1 MKYILIFFLLV
12 NLSGLAQYDIDYA
25 KDSDS
30 TESKMNRFE
39 LKERIYVGGEIGLS
53 GFAGG
58 AYVLL
63 APLIGYDITPR
74 FSAGISTVYQLYRF
88 RNLNTGSVLNLSTFG
103 LGTFARY
110 RPIDPLIMQVELD
123 GFNTVDLNSYGYT
136 DRLNVPAFMAG
147 LGYAGGGS
155 KAYYQILLMYDFIG
169 NPNMPLPPFIFN
181 RLHLKMGMVWHLN

>member
-1 MKYILIFFLLV
+1 MKYGFIVILFICIPAW
-12 NLSGLAQYDIDYA
+12 GQYDIEEA
-25 KDSDS
+25 KKSD
-30 TESKMNRFE
+30 TTDAKYNRFE

-53 GFAGG
+53 GFGG
-58 AYVLL
+58 AAYVLL
-63 APLIGYDITPR
+63 APIVGYDITPR
-74 FSAGISTVYQLYRF
+74 FSVGISTVYQLYRF

-110 RPIDPLIMQVELD
+110 RPIDPLIVQVELD
-123 GFNTVDLNSYGYT
+123 GFNTVDLNSYGYK